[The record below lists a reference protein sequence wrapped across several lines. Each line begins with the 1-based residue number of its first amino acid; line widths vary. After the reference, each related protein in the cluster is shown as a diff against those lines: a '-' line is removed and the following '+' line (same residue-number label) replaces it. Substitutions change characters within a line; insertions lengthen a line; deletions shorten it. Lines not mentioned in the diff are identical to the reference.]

1 MQAGIPVGELPEIDP
16 FVRTPAAFIAPFF
29 FKRYAVGYGINLL
42 NADSVAGTHDRC
54 QIVGIKNI
62 LKYNAKVAL
71 PVAQYFLDSGY
82 PFRRHDFINLQMYRK
97 VASAKHQRSNAIPYK
112 FFIFQRYNIHM
123 KNKGINV
130 RPVDRIMKPFLRF
143 IHKSSTSGIVLFAS
157 AFVAIILSNSPWS
170 ESFHHIW
177 ETEFSIGFNGRMLSK
192 SLHHWI
198 NDGLMAVFF
207 FVVGLELKREIMA
220 GELSTPSKA
229 ALPIAAAAGG
239 MIFPALIYIFFNPEG
254 DAASG
259 WGIPMAT
266 DIAFALGILYLLGDR
281 VPMTLKIFLT
291 ALAIADDIGA
301 VLVIAFFYTSEIH
314 FDSLLQAGGYLAVL
328 TIANRIGIRNSI
340 FYAVIGIGGVWLAF
354 LLSGVHA
361 TIAAVLIAFTIPASV
376 KVNEEYYSTELET
389 LLQRF
394 KDEEPNNVSLVT
406 NEQLHIVEAIR
417 NLSKKALT
425 PLQQLEHALH
435 PFVSFVIMP
444 LFALSNAGVSID
456 STFFSNLTSPVAIGV
471 FSGLLLGKFI
481 GVMAVAMIFLKLGWA
496 RMPEGMTLLHLTGG
510 AILAGIGFT
519 MSLFISELAFA
530 DEILIRQARIGILC
544 ASLLASLAGYFIIR
558 HACRG
563 EKVI

>member
-1 MQAGIPVGELPEIDP
+1 
-16 FVRTPAAFIAPFF
+16 
-29 FKRYAVGYGINLL
+29 
-42 NADSVAGTHDRC
+42 
-54 QIVGIKNI
+54 
-62 LKYNAKVAL
+62 
-71 PVAQYFLDSGY
+71 
-82 PFRRHDFINLQMYRK
+82 MYRK
-97 VASAKHQRSNAIPYK
+97 VGVGKHQVSNTIPHK
-112 FFIFQRYNIHM
+112 FFIFRSYTRQM
-123 KNKGINV
+123 KNNGINI
-130 RPVDRIMKPFLRF
+130 RPVDRIMNPILGF
-143 IHKSSTSGIVLFAS
+143 IHKSSTSGILLFAS
-157 AFVAIILSNSPWS
+157 AFIAILLSNSPWS

-177 ETEFSIGFNGRMLSK
+177 ETEFSIGFNGKMLTK

-207 FVVGLELKREIMA
+207 FVVGLELKREILA

-229 ALPIAAAAGG
+229 VLPIVAAAGG
-239 MIFPALIYIFFNPEG
+239 MIFPALIYLFFNPDG

-301 VLVIAFFYTSEIH
+301 VLVIAFFYTSDIQV
-314 FDSLLQAGGYLAVL
+314 DSLLQAGVYLGIL
-328 TIANRIGIRNSI
+328 MIANRIGIRNSI

-354 LLSGVHA
+354 LMSGVHA
-361 TIAAVLIAFTIPASV
+361 TIAAVLIAFTIPATV
-376 KVNEEYYSTELET
+376 KVNEEYYSNELER

-394 KDEEPNNVSLVT
+394 KEEEPNNVSLVT

-417 NLSKKALT
+417 DLSKKALT

-456 STFFSNLTSPVAIGV
+456 SAFVSNLTSPVAIGV
-471 FSGLLLGKFI
+471 FSGLLLGKFV
-481 GVMAVAMIFLKLGWA
+481 GVMVIVMIFLKLGWA
-496 RMPEGMTLLHLTGG
+496 RLPEGMTLLHLSGA

-519 MSLFISELAFA
+519 MSLFISDLAFS
-530 DEILIRQARIGILC
+530 DELLIRQARIGILC
-544 ASLLASLAGYFIIR
+544 ASILASLAGFFIVR
-558 HACRG
+558 HACRK
-563 EKVI
+563 EKVD